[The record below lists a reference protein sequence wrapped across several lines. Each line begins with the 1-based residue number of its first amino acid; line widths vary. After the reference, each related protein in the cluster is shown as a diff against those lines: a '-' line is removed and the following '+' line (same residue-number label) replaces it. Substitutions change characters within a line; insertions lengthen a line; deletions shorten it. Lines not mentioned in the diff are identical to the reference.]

1 MGMPGATLAQF
12 SLKGVSRG
20 RSVSS
25 GGSLFPDVK
34 SPTAARFSH
43 LISDADVPEH
53 RLRRGDIVAL
63 QDVLDTLGEPQAG

>member
-1 MGMPGATLAQF
+1 M
-12 SLKGVSRG
+12 
-20 RSVSS
+20 
-25 GGSLFPDVK
+25 K

-63 QDVLDTLGEPQAG
+63 QDVLDALGEPQAG